1 MKSSSEAWRVQLNGT
16 YSFLMRNKRGALHSG
31 LRRLAAQAALASVCM
46 MEPAVAQTVG
56 PANRLE
62 IARPVR
68 SWQPADAVG
77 PQAAWFGN
85 EAGTFEAWV
94 YPLKILRNFHL
105 IFHAEGHAMEAAPL
119 ARTIIARPES
129 TTIIY
134 AADTFSVRETLLAP
148 IDKAGVLILL
158 DIHSSA
164 PMEVEARFERDFQLE
179 WPAVLADPEMNWI
192 PRLNGFAFACERPG
206 YTAIVGS
213 PTAALTESEY
223 ATNYTSSRVNGFRL
237 GQSARGD
244 SHRVIAVAASLHSAV
259 EAEATYREMIAQ
271 ADGTAAKT
279 TAALNDNLRTTV
291 GLELPDRELQQ
302 AYDWAR
308 VSLMQSMV
316 RNPQLPEGMIAGY
329 RFAADDRRPGFNWFF
344 GRDALWTA
352 FAWDAEG
359 DFRSTRA
366 ALEFLGHYQRADGKI
381 PHEIPQSAALI
392 APLNTNPFSYASA
405 DATPLYLIALDDYL
419 THSGDVE
426 FVRSQRA
433 VMERTLSYL
442 RSTFDEHHLAKD
454 EGSGHGWVEGGPL
467 YPVRM
472 ELYQAGLGVE
482 ATRCAARLEQA
493 LGNTQQGEE
502 LRKEAAQAAEQLE
515 PAFWMESAQ
524 HYAFALDLQGKQV
537 DAPSVEATVPMWFD
551 LLPAAH
557 ARKMLDELGQGAH
570 QADWGMRIVSSA
582 DANYDPGGY
591 HNGSVWPLFTGWASV
606 AEYRNHKDFAA
617 YENLRAN
624 ALLTFAGTPGR
635 VTEVLSGD
643 AMQELATTTSH
654 QTWSSAMVIEPLLLG
669 MFGLRVDAQAR
680 TIALAP
686 HLPADWSFATIRNIR
701 LTDASVDMRFDQS
714 KNHWRAVI
722 DPNHARGAMLEL
734 SPAFSP
740 HARIISVTEGGHKI
754 AYKVEPTAGDQHVR
768 LRLTLS
774 GEQQA
779 VEIRTE
785 GDIRLAYDAT
795 LPQLGESSQG
805 VRLVSEQWN
814 ANHSLWTLEFE
825 GKPSATYDMK
835 LVDPDSVERVEGGA
849 FEPSTGA
856 LHVSIPASGAPHVA
870 LHIALRERK

>member
-1 MKSSSEAWRVQLNGT
+1 
-16 YSFLMRNKRGALHSG
+16 MRNKRSALRRNFG
-31 LRRLAAQAALASVCM
+31 RLAAQTALASICLM
-46 MEPAVAQTVG
+46 GPAVAQTLG
-56 PANRLE
+56 PADRLE

-68 SWQPADAVG
+68 PWQPADAVG

-85 EAGTFEAWV
+85 EAGNLEAWV
-94 YPLKILRNFHL
+94 YPLKILHNFHL
-105 IFHAEGHAMEAAPL
+105 VFHAEGHTMEAAPL

-129 TTIIY
+129 TTIVY
-134 AADTFSVRETLLAP
+134 ASDTFSVRETLLAP

-164 PMEVEARFERDFQLE
+164 PMEVETRFERDFQLE
-179 WPAVLADPEMNWI
+179 WPAVLADPEINWI

-206 YTAIVGS
+206 YTAIIGS

-223 ATNYTSSRVNGFRL
+223 ATNYASSRLNGFRL
-237 GQSARGD
+237 GLSERGE
-244 SHRVIAVAASLHSAV
+244 SHRVIAVAASVHSAV

-271 ADGTAAKT
+271 ADSTAAKT

-291 GLELPDRELQQ
+291 SLKMPDSELQQ

-308 VSLMQSMV
+308 VSLVQSMV

-352 FAWDAEG
+352 FAWNAEG

-366 ALEFLGHYQRADGKI
+366 ALDFLGHYQRADGKI

-392 APLNTNPFSYASA
+392 APLNTNLFSYASA

-419 THSGDVE
+419 TRSGDLE
-426 FVRSQRA
+426 FVRRQRA

-442 RSTFDEHHLAKD
+442 RSTFDEHHMAKD

-502 LRKEAAQAAEQLE
+502 LRKEAAQASEQLE
-515 PAFWMESAQ
+515 PVFWMESAQ

-537 DAPSVEATVPMWFD
+537 DAPSVEATVPIWFD

-557 ARKMLDELGQGAH
+557 ARKMLDELALGAH
-570 QADWGMRIVSSA
+570 QTDWGMRIVSSA
-582 DANYDPGGY
+582 DARYDPGGY
-591 HNGSVWPLFTGWASV
+591 HNGSVWPLFTGWAAV
-606 AEYRNHKDFAA
+606 AEYRNHRDFEA

-680 TIALAP
+680 TITLAP
-686 HLPADWSFATIRNIR
+686 HLPADWPFATIGNIR
-701 LTDASVDMRFDQS
+701 LADASVDVRFEQS
-714 KNHWRAVI
+714 KNRWHAVI
-722 DPNHARGAMLEL
+722 DPNHARGAVLEL

-740 HARIISVTEGGHKI
+740 HARIVRVTEGGHKI
-754 AYKVEPTAGDQHVR
+754 AYKVEPTADDQQVR

-805 VRLVSEQWN
+805 VRLVGEQWN
-814 ANHSLWTLEFE
+814 TDHSLWTLEFE
-825 GKPSATYDMK
+825 GRPGAAYDMR
-835 LVDPDSVERVEGGA
+835 LVGADSVGRVEGGA

-856 LHVSIPASGAPHVA
+856 LHVSIPASGPPHA
-870 LHIALRERK
+870 TLRIALRERK

>member
-1 MKSSSEAWRVQLNGT
+1 MNGT
-16 YSFLMRNKRGALHSG
+16 CSLLIQRKRSTLHRG
-31 LRRLAAQAALASVCM
+31 FRRLAAEVALASVCL
-46 MEPAVAQTVG
+46 MEPAMAQTLG
-56 PANRLE
+56 PADRLE

-85 EAGTFEAWV
+85 EAGAFEAWV

-105 IFHAEGHAMEAAPL
+105 VFHSEDRTMEAAPL

-129 TTIIY
+129 TTIVY
-134 AADTFSVRETLLAP
+134 ASDTFSVRETLLAP
-148 IDKAGVLILL
+148 IDKAGLLILL
-158 DIHSSA
+158 DIRSSA

-192 PRLNGFAFACERPG
+192 PQLNGFAFVCERPG
-206 YTAIVGS
+206 YAAIVGS
-213 PTAALTESEY
+213 PTAALTKSEY
-223 ATNYTSSRVNGFRL
+223 ATNYSSSRLNGFRL
-237 GQSARGD
+237 GQSARGE
-244 SHRVIAVAASLHSAV
+244 SHRVIAVAASVHSAA

-271 ADGTAAKT
+271 ADSTAAKT

-291 GLELPDRELQQ
+291 SLELPDRELQQ

-308 VSLMQSMV
+308 VSLAQSMV

-352 FAWDAEG
+352 FAWNAEG
-359 DFRSTRA
+359 DFRSTRT

-392 APLNTNPFSYASA
+392 APLSTNPFSYASA

-419 THSGDVE
+419 TRSGDVE

-493 LGNTQQGEE
+493 LGNAQQGEE
-502 LRKEAAQAAEQLE
+502 LRKEAAQAAEQLD
-515 PAFWMESAQ
+515 PVFWMESAQ
-524 HYAFALDLQGKQV
+524 RYAFALDLQGKQV

-557 ARKMLDELGQGAH
+557 ARKMLDELGQGTH
-570 QADWGMRIVSSA
+570 QTDWGMRIVSSA
-582 DANYDPGGY
+582 DARYDPGGY
-591 HNGSVWPLFTGWASV
+591 HNGSVWPLFTGWAAV

-624 ALLTFAGTPGR
+624 ALLTYAGTPGR

-643 AMQELATTTSH
+643 AMQELATSTSH

-669 MFGLRVDAQAR
+669 MLGLRVDAQAR
-680 TIALAP
+680 TIVLAP
-686 HLPADWSFATIRNIR
+686 RLPADWSFATVRNIR
-701 LTDASVDMRFDQS
+701 VGDASVDVRFEQS
-714 KNHWRAVI
+714 KNRWRAVI
-722 DPNHARGAMLEL
+722 ERNGARGAVLEL
-734 SPAFSP
+734 NPAFSP
-740 HARIISVTEGGHKI
+740 HARIVSVTEGGHKN
-754 AYKVEPTAGDQHVR
+754 AYNVEPTADDQHVH

-774 GEQQA
+774 GERQE
-779 VEIRTE
+779 VEVRTE
-785 GDIRLAYDAT
+785 GDVRLAYDAT

-805 VRLVSEQWN
+805 VRLVNEQWN
-814 ANHSLWTLEFE
+814 ASHSLWTLEFE
-825 GKPSATYDMK
+825 GRPGAAYDMK
-835 LVDPDSVERVEGGA
+835 LVGADSVEHVEGGA
-849 FEPSTGA
+849 FEPNTGA
-856 LHVSIPASGAPHVA
+856 LHVSIPASRPPRVT